1 MQGIVIGKPVFG
13 SYRLR
18 WQGGA
23 EECGK
28 DSSWAAWLDGFLCVV
43 KNKRVTRI
51 TLKMAVY
58 LDFVYTDKR
67 QKPALQLRSACRGRG
82 GQRRAGP
89 GRAGKR
95 RAAQG
100 SAAGPILLD
109 FSLTE
114 LGKESGA
121 VRITDCEYLWDI
133 MIDRLDPSGQEK
145 PTEALRNIRRLT
157 SPPYIHALNPPNID
171 DVIIH
176 EDGVPMYQIEPMGAE
191 NLDNLGDI
199 WGAEPAEDEN
209 VFQLPAQIDINQ
221 LAQIGEGQQNMNN
234 NNDENQENQDPEGG
248 DDDEGEE
255 AAAGDGPPPP
265 APHLHDNV
273 WDALINDDLRQIG
286 DLYERKELI
295 IEDYLE

>member
-1 MQGIVIGKPVFG
+1 
-13 SYRLR
+13 
-18 WQGGA
+18 
-23 EECGK
+23 
-28 DSSWAAWLDGFLCVV
+28 
-43 KNKRVTRI
+43 
-51 TLKMAVY
+51 MAVY

-67 QKPALQLRSACRGRG
+67 QKPALQLRPGCAGRGRG

-100 SAAGPILLD
+100 SSAEDGPILLD
-109 FSLTE
+109 FSLAE

-133 MIDRLDPSGQEK
+133 MIDPSGLEK
-145 PTEALRNIRRLT
+145 PTEARCNIRRLT
-157 SPPYIHALNPPNID
+157 SPPYLHALNPPNID

-176 EDGVPMYQIEPMGAE
+176 EDGVQMYQMGAE
-191 NLDNLGDI
+191 NLADLQDI
-199 WGAEPAEDEN
+199 WGAEPAEHEN
-209 VFQLPAQIDINQ
+209 VFQLPPQIDMNQ
-221 LAQIGEGQQNMNN
+221 LVQIGEGQQIMNN

-248 DDDEGEE
+248 DNDEEGDA

-265 APHLHDNV
+265 APDLNV

-286 DLYERKELI
+286 ELFERKELI